1 MRLSLISRITKNNV
15 SVSKLFA
22 REIKFRTS
30 KSLRIITRNNRYLDS
45 FDARKARSRISRSPP
60 QRHQQSR
67 TLSQEFWSRKK
78 YLHGHVSFC
87 LVRTFFDTETSRIPG
102 APLESY
108 LEGSNTTKIRRSKR
122 CEIHLYELSRVGKR
136 G

>member
-1 MRLSLISRITKNNV
+1 MLEKLGQGSLA
-15 SVSKLFA
+15 L
-22 REIKFRTS
+22 
-30 KSLRIITRNNRYLDS
+30 LRSAINNRELS
-45 FDARKARSRISRSPP
+45 RRNFDR
-60 QRHQQSR
+60 
-67 TLSQEFWSRKK
+67 EKK